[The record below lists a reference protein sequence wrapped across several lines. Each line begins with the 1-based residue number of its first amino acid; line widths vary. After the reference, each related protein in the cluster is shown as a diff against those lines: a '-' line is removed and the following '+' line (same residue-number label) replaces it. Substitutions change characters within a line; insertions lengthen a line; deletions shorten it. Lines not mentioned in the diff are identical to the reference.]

1 MQNILFYVD
10 IVREGVNK
18 FLAFKYLEYGN
29 IWFCVEGE
37 TQNWFQFCFSLN

>member
-10 IVREGVNK
+10 IVRVKNI
-18 FLAFKYLEYGN
+18 LAFKYREYGN

-37 TQNWFQFCFSLN
+37 TQHFCFVLA